1 MGRMVVLASF
11 AWQSIRGR
19 FGVGHL
25 KMGSYATWSLP
36 SGVHLEDKNINMK
49 LFKTWVT
56 CNCILNGR
64 SKAYIL
70 VALMFHFTVLT
81 RVPGFAYRLFMKGM
95 NVATLPWHGW
105 QRKDGGG
112 W

>member
-81 RVPGFAYRLFMKGM
+81 RVPGFAY
-95 NVATLPWHGW
+95 
-105 QRKDGGG
+105 
-112 W
+112 

>member
-1 MGRMVVLASF
+1 MVVLASF

-36 SGVHLEDKNINMK
+36 SGVHLEDKNINVK

-70 VALMFHFTVLT
+70 VVLMFHYS
-81 RVPGFAYRLFMKGM
+81 AYQGAWLCLLIVYEGNECCYPTMAWVAEKG
-95 NVATLPWHGW
+95 WRCW
-105 QRKDGGG
+105 
-112 W
+112 